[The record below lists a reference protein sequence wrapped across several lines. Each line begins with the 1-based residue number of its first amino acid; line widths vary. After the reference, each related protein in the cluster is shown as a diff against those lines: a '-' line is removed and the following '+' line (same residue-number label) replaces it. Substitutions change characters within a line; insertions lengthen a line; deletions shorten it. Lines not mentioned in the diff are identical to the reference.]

1 MRWIALLL
9 LLLQAHKYSVGRCT
23 KGGVRTESTLRQRT
37 PRIEVEVEAGHPS
50 RFGPGENSNVT

>member
-1 MRWIALLL
+1 MRWILLCIQCL
-9 LLLQAHKYSVGRCT
+9 RE
-23 KGGVRTESTLRQRT
+23 GGARRAGTDGEYYARET

>member
-9 LLLQAHKYSVGRCT
+9 LLLQAHSTRREVHEGR
-23 KGGVRTESTLRQRT
+23 VRTESTYARET